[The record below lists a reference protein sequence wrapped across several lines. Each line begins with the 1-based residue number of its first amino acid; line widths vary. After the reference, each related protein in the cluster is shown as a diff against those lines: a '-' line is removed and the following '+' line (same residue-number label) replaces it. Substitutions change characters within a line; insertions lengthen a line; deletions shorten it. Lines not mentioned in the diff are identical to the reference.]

1 MVVQM
6 TVAEFEATIQKVVK
20 ASLSGS
26 APPSK
31 KEKKEKKEKKSKEA
45 VAAAEDEGSVAS
57 SRPKSEAQTEWSSL
71 STQVTKL
78 VQEVKKDELAAW
90 EKKGKDEKSKP
101 SYAQGFHLKVGGR
114 VKALAKESGN
124 PLSSFVELEKIREIV
139 TWLRANPDYKSANAL
154 KEPKAE
160 GEKKKAGRPKK
171 AASPASEVKAKA
183 PVAVKPAEDKGEDED
198 EDEDE
203 EDQEA
208 EPIRINGTLYHLDPK
223 TNILY
228 EDVDGAMGEAAG
240 KLNEDGDEMI
250 PL

>member
-1 MVVQM
+1 MSSQMVVQM

-20 ASLSGS
+20 AALGGS
-26 APPSK
+26 APSK

-57 SRPKSEAQTEWSSL
+57 SRQKSEAQSEWSSL

-114 VKALAKESGN
+114 VKTLAKESGK

-139 TWLRANPDYKSANAL
+139 TWLRANPEYKSANAL

-171 AASPASEVKAKA
+171 AASAASEVKAKA
-183 PVAVKPAEDKGEDED
+183 PAAAKPAEDKGEV
-198 EDEDE
+198 EDE

>member
-20 ASLSGS
+20 AALSGS
-26 APPSK
+26 APSK

-45 VAAAEDEGSVAS
+45 AAAEDEDSVAS

-114 VKALAKESGN
+114 VKALAKESGK

-139 TWLRANPDYKSANAL
+139 TWLRANPEYKSANAL
-154 KEPKAE
+154 KEPKAD

-171 AASPASEVKAKA
+171 AASPISEVKAKA
-183 PVAVKPAEDKGEDED
+183 PAAAKPAEDKDKGEV

>member
-20 ASLSGS
+20 AALGGS
-26 APPSK
+26 APS
-31 KEKKEKKEKKSKEA
+31 KKEKKEKKSKEA

-57 SRPKSEAQTEWSSL
+57 SRQKSEAQSEWSSL

-101 SYAQGFHLKVGGR
+101 NYAQGFHLKVGGR
-114 VKALAKESGN
+114 VKTLAKESGK

-139 TWLRANPDYKSANAL
+139 TWLRANPEYKSANAL

-171 AASPASEVKAKA
+171 AASAASEVKAKA
-183 PVAVKPAEDKGEDED
+183 PAAAKPAEDKGEV
-198 EDEDE
+198 EDE